1 MTITPGENVGSYRV
15 IEQLGSGGMATVFKA
30 YHPSL
35 DRYVAIKV
43 LHPAF
48 KADPQFFERFQREAR
63 IVANLEHPN
72 IIPVYDF
79 SEHEGEPY
87 LVMRFIEGDTLKPEM
102 EGQPMPPTEVL
113 HLMRPVCKGLSYA
126 HKQGV
131 LHRDIKPSNIM
142 ITDDGSVFV
151 TDFGLARM
159 VQAGESTLSQDMM
172 VGTPQYISPEQAQGV
187 SDLDQRTD
195 IYSLGVVLY
204 EMLTG
209 RVPFS
214 ADTPFA
220 TVHDHI
226 YTPLPMPS
234 SVNPNIEPDV
244 ERMLLKALAKDPND
258 RFATVD
264 ELLQALEFTMGQ
276 QLTVASKTKK
286 PTKIDTPPAATKK
299 ESGVPWWGWAGA
311 AVLLV
316 ICLAIAALLGLAMF
330 RQGRQNT
337 APPNQPVAAPVAD
350 IPSESED
357 TVQPVTA
364 EQETQQNS
372 EIESSSD
379 AQPSQDIDAPIADDE
394 QKTQN
399 SDEPPPTAPPPAD
412 TPPPAPPADDNPP
425 SSPNGDQPPPSP
437 GDGTPPPPGGANPQ
451 TEQLL
456 QQADQAM
463 RSQQF
468 EKAAEYFKQ
477 AIVADPYQLM
487 AYFGLS
493 KALEQQG
500 DLQGSLAVLEEAVA
514 NNPEQ
519 AIAWTHLGEGQLF
532 LERNPE
538 AALDTFETAS
548 TLDPQAD
555 GPYAGKSI
563 ALTAMDQP
571 AAAKEALDTALTLNP
586 NSYEAQLANAFYL
599 RGQGKPV
606 LALQTLRDIVQD
618 QKAPIHVKERARQ
631 LVVAWVED

>member
-1 MTITPGENVGSYRV
+1 MTISSGENVGAYRV

-102 EGQPMPPTEVL
+102 EGQPMPPAEVL
-113 HLMRPVCKGLSYA
+113 HLIRPVCQGLNYA

-187 SDLDQRTD
+187 SNLDQRTD

-234 SVNPNIEPDV
+234 SVNPDIEPDV
-244 ERMLLKALAKDPND
+244 ERMLLKALAKNPDD

-264 ELLQALEFTMGQ
+264 ELLQSLEFTMGQ
-276 QLTVASKTKK
+276 QLTIASKTKK
-286 PTKIDTPPAATKK
+286 PTKIDKPPLTEKK
-299 ESGVPWWGWAGA
+299 EGGIPWWVWGG
-311 AVLLV
+311 AVLLI
-316 ICLAIAALLGLAMF
+316 ICLALAALSGLALF
-330 RQGRQNT
+330 RAGRQN
-337 APPNQPVAAPVAD
+337 ADRANQPASAPVAN
-350 IPSESED
+350 
-357 TVQPVTA
+357 TQPEGDSLQVEEEREPEA
-364 EQETQQNS
+364 IDQLALAD
-372 EIESSSD
+372 D
-379 AQPSQDIDAPIADDE
+379 AQSSQNIDTTTSDDE
-394 QKTQN
+394 QITQDN
-399 SDEPPPTAPPPAD
+399 NEPPPIAPPPAD
-412 TPPPAPPADDNPP
+412 TPPPPPPSNNNPPPADGN
-425 SSPNGDQPPPSP
+425 QPPQP
-437 GDGTPPPPGGANPQ
+437 GNSPPPPGGSNPQ
-451 TEQLL
+451 AEQLF
-456 QQADQAM
+456 QQGEQAM
-463 RSQQF
+463 RAQQF
-468 EKAAEYFKQ
+468 AEAAEYFEQ
-477 AIVADPYQLM
+477 AIDADPYQLKS
-487 AYFGLS
+487 YFGLS
-493 KALEQQG
+493 KALEELG
-500 DLQGSLAVLEEAVA
+500 DLDGSLGVLEDAVA

-532 LERNPE
+532 MGRNPE
-538 AALDTFETAS
+538 VALETFETAS
-548 TLDPQAD
+548 MLDPQAA

-571 AAAKEALDTALTLNP
+571 AAAKEALDTALALNP

-599 RGQGKPV
+599 RQQGKPV
-606 LALQTLRDIVQD
+606 LALQALRDIVQD
-618 QKAPIHVKERARQ
+618 QRAPIYVKERARQ
-631 LVVAWVED
+631 IVTAWVEN